1 MVKAMVFLVV
11 LYWCESWTIKKTEC
25 RRTDAFELWCWRRLL
40 RVPQN
45 TRRSNQSTL
54 KEINP
59 EYSLEGLIL
68 KLLILWP
75 PDEKS
80 WFIGKD
86 PDAGKDWGQEEKGWQ
101 RMRWLDGITDSMHM
115 NLSKLQEMV
124 KERGAWCAAVHGVAK
139 CQTQLSNWT
148 TTMCC
153 VLSRFSCVRL
163 FVNLWTTACQVPL
176 SLGFSRQEY
185 WSGLPCPPPG
195 YLPNPGNEPPCLTS
209 PALADRFFTTS
220 STWEAV
226 NKNNDSIL
234 MSIIIF
240 LGFYPGK

>member
-1 MVKAMVFLVV
+1 MWELDHKEDWVPKNWCFWIVV
-11 LYWCESWTIKKTEC
+11 LEKTLESPSEYKEIKPVNPKGNQPWIFVG
-25 RRTDAFELWCWRRLL
+25 RTDTEAE
-40 RVPQN
+40 P
-45 TRRSNQSTL
+45 
-54 KEINP
+54 
-59 EYSLEGLIL
+59 SL
-68 KLLILWP
+68 LWP

-80 WFIGKD
+80 WFTGKD
-86 PDAGKDWGQEEKGWQ
+86 PNAGKDWGQEEKGWQ
-101 RMRWLDGITDSMHM
+101 RMRWLDGITNSMDM
-115 NLSKLQEMV
+115 NLSKLQEIV
-124 KERGAWCAAVHGVAK
+124 EERGAWCAAVHGVAK
-139 CQTQLSNWT
+139 CQTQLSNWK

-195 YLPNPGNEPPCLTS
+195 DLPNPGNEPPCLTS